1 MNKEATIA
9 RPSIAE
15 VSHSTHEHDLVDAN
29 VQHKYACILDEG
41 AHMSIAAHNSKM
53 DWIDSTN
60 SRSDLLGESHIQR
73 SRSDG
78 NRENELT
85 GIITSVIQIPRKH
98 HDLGNVSMCSLLA
111 NSGYL
116 DSPEEVTEA
125 DIYEAL
131 LGHPECI
138 REWKQL
144 SEDKRTTGWY
154 LIDSSN
160 GSYGIGYIPVDGEA
174 NIEPLEYP
182 DEAWA
187 CAAFV
192 KRELEGIRITV
203 LRFDARGKK
212 RPGRKS

>member
-1 MNKEATIA
+1 VTKEAAIA

-15 VSHSTHEHDLVDAN
+15 VNHSTNEHDLVDAN
-29 VQHKYACILDEG
+29 VQCKYARILDVG
-41 AHMSIAAHNSKM
+41 VHMSMAAHGSKM
-53 DWIDSTN
+53 DRMEVPN
-60 SRSDLLGESHIQR
+60 SRSDLLEEAKIRR
-73 SRSDG
+73 SRSDR
-78 NRENELT
+78 NRENELA
-85 GIITSVIQIPRKH
+85 GIITSVIQIPREH
-98 HDLGNVSMCSLLA
+98 HSLGNVSMCALLA

-154 LIDSSN
+154 LKDSSN

-182 DEAWA
+182 DEACA

-192 KRELEGIRITV
+192 KRELENIRITT
-203 LRFDARGKK
+203 LRFETRHKK